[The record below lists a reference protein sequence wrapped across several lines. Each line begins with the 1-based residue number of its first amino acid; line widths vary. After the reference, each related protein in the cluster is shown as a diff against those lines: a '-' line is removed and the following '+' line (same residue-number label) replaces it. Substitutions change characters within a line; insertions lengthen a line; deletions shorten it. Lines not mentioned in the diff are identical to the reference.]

1 MEVIMENTNNE
12 NSYCANA
19 LMSNQ
24 IENLASALSKA
35 QAVIENVSKDKKG
48 FNYKYADLASCLT
61 AAKKP
66 LSDNG
71 LSVSQ
76 LVSQD
81 MNGKQI
87 LITLLI
93 HESGQWLKSI
103 FAVENVVMKQC
114 NSLQQLGAGLTYAR
128 RYSFSAIVGLS
139 QEDNDAQSI
148 RKGNNIQEKDEDLTV
163 VKEFMDLCIEH
174 KLDTKQFAKFHN
186 IDSQHIDT
194 ITNGIIN
201 FLSLKEQFL
210 NESNTSTC

>member
-1 MEVIMENTNNE
+1 MENTNNE

-128 RYSFSAIVGLS
+128 RYAFSAIVGLS

-163 VKEFMDLCIEH
+163 VKEFMDLCMEH

>member
-1 MEVIMENTNNE
+1 MENTNNE

-66 LSDNG
+66 LADNG

-128 RYSFSAIVGLS
+128 RYAFSAIVGLS
-139 QEDNDAQSI
+139 QEDDDAQSI
-148 RKGNNIQEKDEDLTV
+148 RKSNNIQEKDEDLTV
-163 VKEFMDLCIEH
+163 VKEFMDLCMEH

-186 IDSQHIDT
+186 IDSQHTDT

>member
-1 MEVIMENTNNE
+1 MENTNNE
-12 NSYCANA
+12 NSYNANA

-24 IENLASALSKA
+24 IENLAAALSKA

-61 AAKKP
+61 AVKKP
-66 LSDNG
+66 FADNG

-128 RYSFSAIVGLS
+128 RYAFSAIVGLS
-139 QEDNDAQSI
+139 QEDDDAQSI
-148 RKGNNIQEKDEDLTV
+148 RKGHNIQEKDEDLTV

-186 IDSQHIDT
+186 IDSQHTDT

>member
-1 MEVIMENTNNE
+1 MENTNNE

-139 QEDNDAQSI
+139 QEDDDAQSI
-148 RKGNNIQEKDEDLTV
+148 HKDSIVPKKDNGLTL
-163 VKEFMDLCIEH
+163 VKEFMNLCAEH
-174 KLDTKQFAKFHN
+174 KLDAKQFAKFHN
-186 IDSQHIDT
+186 IDSHNIDT
-194 ITNGIIN
+194 INNGVIN
-201 FLSLKEQFL
+201 FLSLKEDYL
-210 NESNTSTC
+210 NEQNSSTC

>member
-1 MEVIMENTNNE
+1 MENTNNE

-66 LSDNG
+66 LADNG

-128 RYSFSAIVGLS
+128 RYAFSAIVGLS
-139 QEDNDAQSI
+139 QEDDDAQSI

-163 VKEFMDLCIEH
+163 VKEFMDLCMEH

-186 IDSQHIDT
+186 IDSQHTDT

>member
-1 MEVIMENTNNE
+1 
-12 NSYCANA
+12 
-19 LMSNQ
+19 
-24 IENLASALSKA
+24 
-35 QAVIENVSKDKKG
+35 
-48 FNYKYADLASCLT
+48 
-61 AAKKP
+61 
-66 LSDNG
+66 
-71 LSVSQ
+71 
-76 LVSQD
+76 

-128 RYSFSAIVGLS
+128 RYAFSAIVGLS

-186 IDSQHIDT
+186 IDSQHTDT

>member
-1 MEVIMENTNNE
+1 MENTNNE

-128 RYSFSAIVGLS
+128 RYAFSAIVGLS

>member
-1 MEVIMENTNNE
+1 MNNE
-12 NSYCANA
+12 NSYNANA

-24 IENLASALSKA
+24 IENLAAALSKA

-61 AAKKP
+61 AVKKP
-66 LSDNG
+66 FADNG

-128 RYSFSAIVGLS
+128 RYAFSAIVGLS
-139 QEDNDAQSI
+139 QEDDDAQSI
-148 RKGNNIQEKDEDLTV
+148 RKGNSLQEKDEDLTV

-186 IDSQHIDT
+186 IDSQHTDT

>member
-1 MEVIMENTNNE
+1 MENMNNE
-12 NSYCANA
+12 NSYNANA

-24 IENLASALSKA
+24 IENLAAALSKA

-61 AAKKP
+61 AVKKP
-66 LSDNG
+66 FADNG

-81 MNGKQI
+81 INGKQI

-103 FAVENVVMKQC
+103 FAIENVVMKQC

-128 RYSFSAIVGLS
+128 RYAFSAIVGLS
-139 QEDNDAQSI
+139 QEDDDAQSI
-148 RKGNNIQEKDEDLTV
+148 RKNKDTQEKDQGLTV
-163 VKEFMDLCIEH
+163 AKEFMDLCVEH
-174 KLDTKQFAKFHN
+174 KIDAKQFAKFHN
-186 IDSQHIDT
+186 IDSQQSDT

-201 FLSLKEQFL
+201 FLSLKAEYL
-210 NESNTSTC
+210 NDSNTSTC

>member
-1 MEVIMENTNNE
+1 MENMNNE
-12 NSYCANA
+12 NSYNANA

-24 IENLASALSKA
+24 IENLAAALSKA

-61 AAKKP
+61 AVKKP
-66 LSDNG
+66 FADNG

-128 RYSFSAIVGLS
+128 RYAFSAIVGLS
-139 QEDNDAQSI
+139 QEDDDAQSI
-148 RKGNNIQEKDEDLTV
+148 RKGNSLQEKDEDLTV

-186 IDSQHIDT
+186 IDSQHTDT